1 MEYGEWKGKNNG
13 ARKPRIEA
21 LTFGP
26 KPLIRHNYSSE
37 TFGGFLMIS
46 RRLETARERFWRSR
60 TKYPPEDGYFWVGI
74 EDIGM
79 V

>member
-46 RRLETARERFWRSR
+46 RRLETGKRAFLAKQNKISS
-60 TKYPPEDGYFWVGI
+60 
-74 EDIGM
+74 
-79 V
+79 